1 MNDYVERLRKQGLYE
16 VSYEPKSF
24 WEYGRGNNM
33 DNLVDDLKSYDHVKV
48 ESKDFIK
55 SGRGSFLSKFNSEYA
70 KRIIEMWSKEDD
82 VIVDPFAGR
91 SSRPLVST
99 LMGRNYVGF
108 DVINDNLIE
117 AKEQYETLGKERK
130 LGKLS
135 LINASSETIDNHLP
149 DDVADMIMTCPPY
162 FNIEKYD
169 SADGQLTDIK
179 KYEDFLRIYK
189 TILEKSIKILKP
201 GCFFV
206 VVLANFRIDGKLYDF
221 CGDTKD
227 ILKKHLTF
235 HDEIILEMSPAKR
248 HPLYTQAITNLN
260 CLKTHEYCLVF
271 RKKTN
276 KEDLIKRNN
285 DINWN
290 RPLVKD
296 VYHNK
301 DRLFWAEG
309 KKNWIDE
316 KLGISKDDLYF
327 NNLFGGDSD

>member
-1 MNDYVERLRKQGLYE
+1 MTDYVERLRKQGLYE
-16 VSYEPKSF
+16 FSYEPKSF

-33 DNLVDDLKSYDHVKV
+33 DKLVDDLKSYDHNKV

-82 VIVDPFAGR
+82 FIVDPFAGR

-99 LMGRNYVGF
+99 LMGRNYMGF
-108 DVINDNLIE
+108 DVVKYNLEE
-117 AKEQYETLGKERK
+117 AKDQYDALEMEYG
-130 LGKLS
+130 LGKLK
-135 LINASSETIDNHLP
+135 LINSSSENIDDHLINS
-149 DDVADMIMTCPPY
+149 VADLIMTCPPY
-162 FNIEKYD
+162 FNIEKYE

-179 KYEDFLRIYK
+179 EYEDFLLTY
-189 TILEKSIKILKP
+189 KSILNKCCNKLKP
-201 GCFFV
+201 GGFFV

-221 CGDTKD
+221 CSDTKD
-227 ILKKHLTF
+227 ILKKHLTY

-271 RKKTN
+271 RKENN

-296 VYHNK
+296 VYPNK
-301 DRLFWAEG
+301 ERLFWAEG
-309 KKNWIDE
+309 KKDWIDE
-316 KLGISKDDLYF
+316 KLGISPNSLDRF
-327 NNLFGGDSD
+327 F

>member
-1 MNDYVERLRKQGLYE
+1 MTDYVERLRKQGLYE
-16 VSYEPKSF
+16 FSYEPKSF

-33 DNLVDDLKSYDHVKV
+33 DKLVDDLKSYDHNKV

-55 SGRGSFLSKFNSEYA
+55 HGRGSFLSKFNSEYA

-82 VIVDPFAGR
+82 FIVDPFAGR

-99 LMGRNYVGF
+99 LMGRNYMGF
-108 DVINDNLIE
+108 DVVKDNLQE
-117 AKEQYETLGKERK
+117 AKEQYNELKKERK
-130 LGKLS
+130 LGKLK
-135 LINASSETIDNHLP
+135 LINTSSENIDDHLHNG
-149 DDVADMIMTCPPY
+149 VADMIMTCPPY
-162 FNIEKYD
+162 FNIEKYE

-179 KYEDFLRIYK
+179 SYEEFLKSYR
-189 TILEKSIKILKP
+189 TILHKCCHILKS
-201 GCFFV
+201 GCFFAIV
-206 VVLANFRIDGKLYDF
+206 VANFRIDGKLYDF

-227 ILKKHLTF
+227 ILKKELTY
-235 HDEIILEMSPAKR
+235 HDEVILEMSPAKR

-271 RKKTN
+271 RKENN

-285 DINWN
+285 DINYN

-296 VYHNK
+296 IYRNK

-309 KKNWIDE
+309 KKDWVDE
-316 KLGISKDDLYF
+316 KLGISTNSLDRF
-327 NNLFGGDSD
+327 F